1 MPRFPQTF
9 AAWLLT
15 VLGSLL
21 LLFAFVLHW
30 GMYVV
35 VFGHKTVSPGG
46 GEFAVA
52 LFGGVPTALLSSA
65 CLGTASLRT
74 AWRSTASVMAIG
86 AAGALLLSWVL
97 VIVLWPR

>member
-15 VLGSLL
+15 DLGSLL
-21 LLFAFVLHW
+21 LLIALVLHW
-30 GMYVV
+30 GMYLV

-52 LFGGVPTALLSSA
+52 LFGGLPTTLLASA
-65 CLGTASLRT
+65 CLGIASIRPI
-74 AWRSTASVMAIG
+74 WRSTASVMAIG